1 MFNGR
6 LIVRSRLQRVVSVVI
21 GKERNGSSYILLPG
35 DWEGMEKI
43 MNRKKKEF
51 VVNQMVCERDELNL
65 EVKTKLSSL

>member
-1 MFNGR
+1 
-6 LIVRSRLQRVVSVVI
+6 
-21 GKERNGSSYILLPG
+21 
-35 DWEGMEKI
+35 MEKI